1 MYGLLLVII
10 YLSFISLGLPDSLIG
25 SAWPIMHLDLDVSTA
40 SVGLITI
47 IISAGTVVSSLMS
60 DWLIKKLGTGLLTAI
75 SVALTAGGLL
85 GFSFSSEYWH
95 LCVWAIPYGLGAGAV
110 DASLNNYVA
119 LNYSAKHLNWLH
131 CFWGI
136 GAAISPYIMSFAL
149 THNLGWN
156 NGFRIVFYIQIAL
169 TVILFIAIPLWKKVL
184 KINESAIKVEKS
196 QDEEQNIEKVEK
208 HTFFDTFK
216 IKGVW
221 FVLIAFLAYCALEQ
235 TAGIWATTFLVGYK
249 GIDSTTA
256 AKFASF
262 FYIGITAGRAFAGLF
277 ADKIGDKRLLRIGS
291 AVIFIGILLVA
302 LPMKDAAVALVG
314 LIVVGVGCAPIYPA
328 IIHQTPNNFG
338 KSASQSVIGLQMA
351 FAYIGTTAMPPIFGL
366 IAQHVSVGLYS
377 AYLLSFGILMVVM
390 LELLNA
396 TVKRKYCL
404 KTDEYI
410 KL

>member
-25 SAWPIMHLDLDVSTA
+25 SAWPVMHIDLGVSTA

-85 GFSFSSEYWH
+85 GFSFASEYWH

-149 THNLGWN
+149 THSLGWN

-169 TVILFIAIPLWKKVL
+169 TVILFVAIPLWKKVL
-184 KINESAIKVEKS
+184 KINESAVKVEKS
-196 QDEEQNIEKVEK
+196 QEQEQFAENEGK
-208 HTFFDTFK
+208 HSFFDTFK

-235 TAGIWATTFLVGYK
+235 TAGIWATTFLVDYK

-277 ADKIGDKRLLRIGS
+277 ADKIGDKLLLRAGS

-302 LPMKDAAVALVG
+302 LPVKNTAVALVG

-338 KSASQSVIGLQMA
+338 KNASQSVIGLQMA

-366 IAQHVSVGLYS
+366 IAQHINVGLYS
-377 AYLLSFGILMVVM
+377 AYLLFFGILMVVM

-396 TVKRKYCL
+396 TVKRKYCI
-404 KTDEYI
+404 KTDEYV

>member
-1 MYGLLLVII
+1 M
-10 YLSFISLGLPDSLIG
+10 
-25 SAWPIMHLDLDVSTA
+25 
-40 SVGLITI
+40 
-47 IISAGTVVSSLMS
+47 
-60 DWLIKKLGTGLLTAI
+60 TAI
-75 SVALTAGGLL
+75 SVALTAFGLL
-85 GFSFSSEYWH
+85 GFSFASEYWH

-131 CFWGI
+131 CFWGV

-149 THNLGWN
+149 TNGLRWN

-169 TVILFIAIPLWKKVL
+169 TAILFVAIPLWKKVL
-184 KINESAIKVEKS
+184 EKNKSALGVKISEPSEQAQVEPK
-196 QDEEQNIEKVEK
+196 EEKRSS
-208 HTFFDTFK
+208 FFDTFK

-235 TAGIWATTFLVGYK
+235 TAGIWATTFLVDYK

-277 ADKIGDKRLLRIGS
+277 ADKIGDKTLIRFGS
-291 AVIFIGILLVA
+291 AIILVGILLVA
-302 LPMKDAAVALVG
+302 LPIKNNTSVALVG
-314 LIVVGVGCAPIYPA
+314 LIVIGVGCAPIYPA

-338 KSASQSVIGLQMA
+338 KDASQSVIGLQMA

-366 IAQHVSVGLYS
+366 IAQHINVGLYS
-377 AYLLSFGILMVVM
+377 AYLLFFGVLMIVM

-404 KTDEYI
+404 KTDEYV